1 MDGAIA
7 FRDASHA
14 KRPLALAAAYAALS
28 STLAVETMVKMCGLG
43 RTSHYNPADREV
55 RHQLLRFLSPR
66 RFGRRLGDRRRREQS
81 VRLLEARKVRP
92 RGLPFAPAV
101 QARSHREHHVGG
113 HGHQRPVLGL
123 GPRSRASWMQLP
135 QLVDGRFEV
144 LVGLFLVGALL
155 LGHRAADR
163 CHDVLVPSP
172 LVVAVWPHLVVE
184 PRLRARRRR
193 EVARGRY

>member
-14 KRPLALAAAYAALS
+14 KRPDRLVNQQLGSLSGSVSTRFRSFWDERSSLDAFSKRGCFSHGNTSRTTHVEANSNHLARPRRRPLALAAAYAALS

-113 HGHQRPVLGL
+113 H
-123 GPRSRASWMQLP
+123 
-135 QLVDGRFEV
+135 
-144 LVGLFLVGALL
+144 
-155 LGHRAADR
+155 
-163 CHDVLVPSP
+163 
-172 LVVAVWPHLVVE
+172 
-184 PRLRARRRR
+184 LR
-193 EVARGRY
+193 GII